1 MILLKALLHWVRA
14 IDLHV
19 VEAKKSKHWP
29 FVPPNALSSS
39 IGFAASAVLSK
50 FRCRTV
56 RCEEF
61 HARFAAG
68 QMIVS
73 YLVRVQKIVA
83 YNVTRLY
90 TIRLWFWR
98 PYWSFV
104 RCWAL
109 QKKLSGCDWRDF
121 AILARTTVMAQSMPK
136 HFDHLEL
143 GRPEIGALQSGKHM
157 CFGVWVDA
165 VVMDLFGSILSES
178 F

>member
-1 MILLKALLHWVRA
+1 MIWNSGHVRWGIWYKVYSSHFQKQRILQLNLPGGSKYHNISFESDPGCRCRMILLKALLHWVRA

-19 VEAKKSKHWP
+19 VETKKSKHWP

-73 YLVRVQKIVA
+73 YHCKGPKDSCIQR
-83 YNVTRLY
+83 Y
-90 TIRLWFWR
+90 TFIYHQTL
-98 PYWSFV
+98 
-104 RCWAL
+104 
-109 QKKLSGCDWRDF
+109 
-121 AILARTTVMAQSMPK
+121 ILASLLVLR
-136 HFDHLEL
+136 
-143 GRPEIGALQSGKHM
+143 
-157 CFGVWVDA
+157 
-165 VVMDLFGSILSES
+165 
-178 F
+178 